1 MRCVLCL
8 WWGSTK
14 QKASK
19 QTKEADSKFEVIFV
33 SRAMGGLHTNS
44 SLIIYVQIIL
54 HMQVRTHCI
63 YV

>member
-14 QKASK
+14 QKANK

-33 SRAMGGLHTNS
+33 SRAMGGLLTNS